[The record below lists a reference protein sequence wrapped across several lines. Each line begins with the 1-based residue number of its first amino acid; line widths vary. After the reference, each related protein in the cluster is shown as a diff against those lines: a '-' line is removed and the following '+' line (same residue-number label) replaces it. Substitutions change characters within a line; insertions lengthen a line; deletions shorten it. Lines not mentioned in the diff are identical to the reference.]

1 MTLGTARVIRGNALA
16 LPLEDESVDL
26 IVTSPPY
33 FGLRSYQDGGQAYD
47 GQIGAEATPAEFVD
61 ALIAATREMVRVL
74 KPSGSIWV
82 NLGDRYQGS
91 SGGGPPSSSST
102 LMGNGHVGGGPKQK
116 AGAGRPES
124 RSKRPRRATGV
135 QFTREDAA
143 WLAGVIDSDGSVSIH
158 VNQQPEGRAPSFVPW
173 VRVGQMR
180 PEVVHRIAEIVG
192 TGKVFQDDRGVW
204 NWAASA
210 QQARWV
216 LERIHPWLLIKR
228 RQAWAAIEVARHV
241 EERNAKGSWRP
252 LTSDDVAYRQRLRDA
267 VLTWNKGGQDD
278 LSAPQPPPVSLPIY
292 PLAARDKSLLDIPHM
307 YAQECIGRLGLI
319 LRAEIIW
326 GKVNGLP
333 ESVTDRARRSHETWF
348 HLVKQPR
355 YYSAIDEIR
364 EPQTTVVTASG
375 AVRYRRPG
383 EDVNAT
389 RVKSQTAANRYD
401 GTGMTADLNS
411 PPNPL
416 GKLPG
421 SVWEIPTQPLTVPP
435 HLGIDHYAAFPLEW
449 PRRIIAGW
457 SPPGICTACGQGRRP
472 VLQSERTFDGEPI
485 GQGTGSIFGAERT
498 QTRNKGVGNWRFAVE
513 RSVTGYACAC
523 PDTTAPTT
531 PAVILDPFGGT
542 GTTALAAKA
551 AGRTGIT
558 IDMSADYCRLATWR
572 TTDPGQLA
580 SAMQVDKPAPV
591 APDQLDLL
599 EGLLA

>member
-47 GQIGAEATPAEFVD
+47 GQIGTEPTPTEFVD

-102 LMGNGHVGGGPKQK
+102 LMGNGHLGGGPKQK

-124 RSKRPRRATGV
+124 RSKRPRRATGA

-143 WLAGVIDSDGSVSIH
+143 WLAGVIDSDGSISVH
-158 VNQQPEGRAPSFVPW
+158 VNKQPEGNAPSFVPW

-180 PEVVHRIAEIVG
+180 PEVVERIAEVVG
-192 TGKVFQDDRGVW
+192 TGKVFHDERGVW

-216 LERIHPWLLIKR
+216 LERIHPWLLIKK

-252 LTSDDVAYRQRLRDA
+252 LTPDDVAYRQRLRDA

-278 LSAPQPPPVSLPIY
+278 LTAPEPPPVSLPLY
-292 PLAARDKSLLDIPHM
+292 PLAARDKSLLDVPHM

-326 GKVNGLP
+326 SKPNGLP

-348 HLVKQPR
+348 HFTKSPR
-355 YYSAIDEIR
+355 YYSAVDEIR
-364 EPQTTVVTASG
+364 EPSVTGDRVMFQS
-375 AVRYRRPG
+375 
-383 EDVNAT
+383 T
-389 RVKSQTAANRYD
+389 RGKSRGMPPRGPSDLDSRLLAN
-401 GTGMTADLNS
+401 
-411 PPNPL
+411 NPL

-421 SVWEIPTQPLTVPP
+421 SVWEIPTQPLTVPD

-472 VLQSERTFDGEPI
+472 VVTRESPGDFGPRDLERKRQRKGDGP
-485 GQGTGSIFGAERT
+485 S
-498 QTRNKGVGNWRFAVE
+498 GNGLNVQPTHL
-513 RSVTGYACAC
+513 TGYACAC

-531 PAVILDPFGGT
+531 PSVILDPFGGT

-558 IDMSADYCRLATWR
+558 IDMSADYCRLAEWR
-572 TTDPGQLA
+572 CNDPGQLA
-580 SAMQVDKPAPV
+580 AAMQVDKPAPV

>member
-1 MTLGTARVIRGNALA
+1 MTLGTARVLRGNALA
-16 LPLEDESVDL
+16 LPLPDESVDL

-33 FGLRSYQDGGQAYD
+33 WSLRQYTDGGAAYH
-47 GQIGAEATPAEFVD
+47 GQIGGEDTPGEFIDNLV
-61 ALIAATREMVRVL
+61 AATAEMVRVL
-74 KPSGSIWV
+74 KPTGSAFV
-82 NLGDRYQGS
+82 NLGDKYDARKSLMDLPHRYAIRTVDELG
-91 SGGGPPSSSST
+91 
-102 LMGNGHVGGGPKQK
+102 
-116 AGAGRPES
+116 
-124 RSKRPRRATGV
+124 
-135 QFTREDAA
+135 
-143 WLAGVIDSDGSVSIH
+143 
-158 VNQQPEGRAPSFVPW
+158 
-173 VRVGQMR
+173 
-180 PEVVHRIAEIVG
+180 
-192 TGKVFQDDRGVW
+192 
-204 NWAASA
+204 
-210 QQARWV
+210 
-216 LERIHPWLLIKR
+216 LIKR
-228 RQAWAAIEVARHV
+228 
-241 EERNAKGSWRP
+241 
-252 LTSDDVAYRQRLRDA
+252 
-267 VLTWNKGGQDD
+267 
-278 LSAPQPPPVSLPIY
+278 
-292 PLAARDKSLLDIPHM
+292 
-307 YAQECIGRLGLI
+307 
-319 LRAEIIW
+319 AEICW
-326 GKVNGLP
+326 AKPNGLP
-333 ESVTDRARRSHETWF
+333 ESVTDRVRRSHEMFF
-348 HLVKQPR
+348 HFVKQPR
-355 YYSAIDEIR
+355 YYSAVDEIR

-401 GTGMTADLNS
+401 GTGMTADFNS

-421 SVWEIPTQPLTVPP
+421 SVWEIPTQPLTVPD
-435 HLGIDHYAAFPLEW
+435 HLGVDHYAAFPLEW

-531 PAVILDPFGGT
+531 PSVILDPFGGT

-572 TTDPGQLA
+572 CNDPRELA

-599 EGLLA
+599 EGLLG